1 MCRSLKCS
9 LLRSDEQKVAPLVV
23 IIDLFRLEAD
33 VILLVEVIT
42 DCDSD
47 WFLPATLGVLWL
59 LRDVDYC
66 FVGPLPLGIMFTDGD
81 IKATSRLGHVN
92 ENIVSTLDL
101 TGHQF

>member
-9 LLRSDEQKVAPLVV
+9 LLRSDEHKVVPLID

-33 VILLVEVIT
+33 VILLVEVVV
-42 DCDSD
+42 DLDSD

-59 LRDVDYC
+59 LRDVV
-66 FVGPLPLGIMFTDGD
+66 FTFISPLLLRIMFTDCD

-92 ENIVSTLDL
+92 EYIVSTLDL
-101 TGHQF
+101 TGYQF